1 MRTERLAISA
11 MSSHASLLQN
21 VAVGEP
27 MSDERLEL
35 EQIPSSEG
43 QLVRPG
49 YPRPGYGDGS
59 SYGYGYGYREDNE
72 RDYLRRMWQAIRK
85 RKLVIL
91 VIAVL
96 VTSVVT
102 VEIFRSKSIY
112 QAATTIEI
120 GKENRML
127 VRSGDVVIQT
137 DEPDDTYLVALGM
150 KTKMRLLQSRPLLED
165 VVVNL
170 KLDQNPKFMD
180 VTARKSLWEA
190 VQSILSKFRSPDVA

>member
-1 MRTERLAISA
+1 
-11 MSSHASLLQN
+11 
-21 VAVGEP
+21 

-35 EQIPSSEG
+35 EQIPPSEG
-43 QLVRPG
+43 QLVRAG
-49 YPRPGYGDGS
+49 YPRAGYGDNS
-59 SYGYGYGYREDNE
+59 AYGYGYREDNE

-85 RKLVIL
+85 RKLVVL

-127 VRSGDVVIQT
+127 VRSGDVVIQA
-137 DEPDDTYLVALGM
+137 DEPDDTYLVSLGM

-170 KLDQNPKFMD
+170 KLDHNPKFLD
-180 VTARKSLWEA
+180 VTAKKSFWEA
-190 VQSILSKFRSPDVA
+190 MQSILSKFRPPESSVSTPPAVQTSVTEQSEAQRSREESAR

>member
-85 RKLVIL
+85 RKLVIF

-102 VEIFRSKSIY
+102 VEIFRTKSIY
-112 QAATTIEI
+112 QAATPVEV
-120 GKENRML
+120 GKENLML
-127 VRSGDVVIQT
+127 VRSGDVVMQAHHR
-137 DEPDDTYLVALGM
+137 DDTYLVSLAM
-150 KTKMRLLQSRPLLED
+150 KTNGRLPQR
-165 VVVNL
+165 
-170 KLDQNPKFMD
+170 
-180 VTARKSLWEA
+180 
-190 VQSILSKFRSPDVA
+190 